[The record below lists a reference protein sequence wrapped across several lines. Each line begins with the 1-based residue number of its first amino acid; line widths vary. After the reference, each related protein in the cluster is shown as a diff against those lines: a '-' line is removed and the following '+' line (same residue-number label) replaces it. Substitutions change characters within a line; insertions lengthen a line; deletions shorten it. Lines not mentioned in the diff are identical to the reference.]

1 MNIFVIMKRLLYA
14 AFMLSLATVAQAQN
28 DEARQ
33 KIESAKIA
41 LISERLGLTPEDAQ
55 KFWPIYNEYSQK
67 RRENH
72 KEFAQARRKFN
83 PETATEKET
92 QDMLKLGREVKE
104 RQLKLEGEYSERMLK
119 VIDSKQLMSLQNAE
133 RDFKRMLLDRL
144 DQRRQ
149 QQQNSNE
156 QLRRQNNERMRNKRN
171 N

>member
-1 MNIFVIMKRLLYA
+1 MNIFVKMKRLLLA
-14 AFMLSLATVAQAQN
+14 TLLISLATLAHAQN
-28 DEARQ
+28 NEARQ

-55 KFWPIYNEYSQK
+55 QFWHIYNEYSQK
-67 RRENH
+67 RRDNH
-72 KEFAQARRKFN
+72 REFAEARKKFN
-83 PETATEKET
+83 PETASEQETE
-92 QDMLKLGREVKE
+92 QMLKLGRQVKE
-104 RQLKLEGEYSERMLK
+104 RQLDLEEDYSDRMLK
-119 VIDSKQLMSLQNAE
+119 VLNSKQLMSLKNAE

-149 QQQNSNE
+149 QNKNSNE

>member
-1 MNIFVIMKRLLYA
+1 MNIFVLMKKLFLAIMLLA
-14 AFMLSLATVAQAQN
+14 IATIAQAQN

-33 KIESAKIA
+33 RIESAKIA

-55 KFWPIYNEYSQK
+55 QFWPIYNEYSQK

-72 KEFAQARRKFN
+72 HEFAQARRNFN
-83 PETATEKET
+83 PETATEQET
-92 QDMLKLGREVKE
+92 QDMLNFGREVKE
-104 RQLKLEGEYSERMLK
+104 KQLNLEKEYSDRMLK
-119 VIDSKQLMSLQNAE
+119 VIDSKQLMNLQNAE

-149 QQQNSNE
+149 QQQNSSE

>member
-1 MNIFVIMKRLLYA
+1 MNIFVTMKRLLLTSL
-14 AFMLSLATVAQAQN
+14 MLLLTTISQAQN

-41 LISERLGLTPEDAQ
+41 MISERLGLTPDDAQ

-72 KEFAQARRKFN
+72 QEFAQARRKFN
-83 PETATEKET
+83 PETATEQET
-92 QDMLKLGREVKE
+92 QEMLKLGREVKE
-104 RQLKLEGEYSERMLK
+104 RQLKLEGEYSQRMLK
-119 VIDSKQLMSLQNAE
+119 VINSKQLMSLQNAE

-149 QQQNSNE
+149 QQQNTNE

>member
-1 MNIFVIMKRLLYA
+1 MNIFVTMKRLLFA
-14 AFMLSLATVAQAQN
+14 MLMLVLATIAQAQN

-72 KEFAQARRKFN
+72 KEFTQVRRNFN

-92 QDMLKLGREVKE
+92 QDLLKLGREVKE

-119 VIDSKQLMSLQNAE
+119 VINSKQLMSLQNAE

>member
-1 MNIFVIMKRLLYA
+1 MDIFVTMKKLL
-14 AFMLSLATVAQAQN
+14 FTTLLLCLTTLALAQN

-72 KEFAQARRKFN
+72 QAFAQARRDFN
-83 PETATEKET
+83 PETATEQETKE
-92 QDMLKLGREVKE
+92 MLKLGREVKE
-104 RQLKLEGEYSERMLK
+104 RQLKLEGEYSDRMLQ
-119 VIDSKQLMSLQNAE
+119 VIDSKQLMNLQNAE

-149 QQQNSNE
+149 QQQNSND

>member
-1 MNIFVIMKRLLYA
+1 MNIFAMMKKICLVGLFLTIA
-14 AFMLSLATVAQAQN
+14 TLAHAQ
-28 DEARQ
+28 DEEARQ
-33 KIESAKIA
+33 RIESAKIA

-67 RRENH
+67 RRDNH
-72 KEFAQARRKFN
+72 REFAEARRNFN
-83 PETATEKET
+83 PETASEQET
-92 QDMLKLGREVKE
+92 QAMLKLGREVKE
-104 RQLKLEGEYSERMLK
+104 RQLKLEGEYSDRMLK

-149 QQQNSNE
+149 QQQNQSD

>member
-1 MNIFVIMKRLLYA
+1 MNIFATMKKLL
-14 AFMLSLATVAQAQN
+14 LATILLIITMTMVHAQD

-33 KIESAKIA
+33 RIESAKIA

-72 KEFAQARRKFN
+72 MEFAKARRNFN
-83 PETATEKET
+83 PETATEQET
-92 QDMLKLGREVKE
+92 EAMLKLGREVKE
-104 RQLKLEGEYSERMLK
+104 RQLKLEGEYSDRMLK

-149 QQQNSNE
+149 QQNQND
-156 QLRRQNNERMRNKRN
+156 QLRRQNNERLRNKRN

>member
-1 MNIFVIMKRLLYA
+1 MKRLLLTSL
-14 AFMLSLATVAQAQN
+14 MLLLTTISQAQN

-41 LISERLGLTPEDAQ
+41 MISERLGLTPDDAQ

-72 KEFAQARRKFN
+72 QEFAQARRKFN
-83 PETATEKET
+83 PETATEQET
-92 QDMLKLGREVKE
+92 QEMLKLGREVKE
-104 RQLKLEGEYSERMLK
+104 RQLKLEGEYSQRMLK
-119 VIDSKQLMSLQNAE
+119 VINSKQLMSLQNAE

-149 QQQNSNE
+149 QQQNTNE

>member
-1 MNIFVIMKRLLYA
+1 MNIFVTMKKLL
-14 AFMLSLATVAQAQN
+14 FATVLLLIVNIVHAQN
-28 DEARQ
+28 EDARQ

-41 LISERLGLTPEDAQ
+41 LISERLGLTPDDAQ

-92 QDMLKLGREVKE
+92 QQMLKLGREVKE
-104 RQLKLEGEYSERMLK
+104 RQLKLEGEYSDRMLK

-133 RDFKRMLLDRL
+133 REFKRMLLDRL

-149 QQQNSNE
+149 QQQNANE